1 MATDKKRISE
11 SYPLPAYNYRVII
24 DGNEA
29 MSFSEVS
36 GLEIDY
42 EHVLYRHG
50 FSWVMGDYLIRA
62 QRKPINVSLKRGVV
76 KQRKY
81 LYNWLKSGEKKDIR
95 IELTEIIELNDNKK
109 VMEAVVSWEVSR
121 ALPFK
126 MDAPSFNANTNDI
139 AIESLDLIAHDLK
152 LTYHE

>member
-1 MATDKKRISE
+1 MATDKKTIIE
-11 SYPLPAYNYRVII
+11 SYPLPVYNYRII
-24 DGNEA
+24 INGSEV

-42 EHVLYRHG
+42 EHILYRHG

-62 QRKPINVSLKRGVV
+62 QRKPINVTLRRGVA

-81 LYNWLKSGEKKDIR
+81 LYDWLKSEEKKDIR
-95 IELTEIIELNDNKK
+95 IELCDESGL
-109 VMEAVVSWEVSR
+109 AVVSWDVSR

-126 MDAPSFNANTNDI
+126 LNAPSFNTNTNDV
-139 AIESLDLIAHDLK
+139 AIESLDLIAHNLR
-152 LTYHE
+152 LTHHE

>member
-1 MATDKKRISE
+1 MATDKQRIVE

-24 DGNEA
+24 EGNAA
-29 MSFSEVS
+29 MAFSEVS

-50 FSWVMGDYLIRA
+50 FSWAMGDYLIRA
-62 QRKPINVSLKRGVV
+62 QRKPINVTLKRGVV
-76 KQRKY
+76 KQRSY
-81 LYNWLKSGEKKDIR
+81 LYDWIKSEYKKDIR
-95 IELTEIIELNDNKK
+95 IELCDENG
-109 VMEAVVSWEVSR
+109 VAVVSWDVSR

-126 MDAPSFNANTNDI
+126 LDAPSFSASTSEV

-152 LTYHE
+152 LTHHE

>member
-1 MATDKKRISE
+1 MATGKANIGAH
-11 SYPLPAYNYRVII
+11 YPLAVYNYRVTV
-24 DGNEA
+24 DNSET

-50 FSWVMGDYLIRA
+50 FSWAMGDNLIRA
-62 QRKPINVSLKRGVV
+62 QRKPINVTLKRGVA
-76 KQRKY
+76 KQRQY
-81 LYNWLKSGEKKDIR
+81 LYDWLKSADKKHVK
-95 IELTEIIELNDNKK
+95 IELCDENGSAI
-109 VMEAVVSWEVSR
+109 VSWDVSR

-126 MDAPSFNANTNDI
+126 LDAPTFNASSNEV
-139 AIESLDLIAHDLK
+139 AIESLNLIAHDLK